1 MNLVEWTGHRTR
13 WPSRAR
19 PGRQVYGA
27 VDGGNGA
34 GSGAAM
40 RRMAMSV
47 LVFEA
52 FIALF
57 FGLVVAKLHPSDPS
71 GWIVA
76 VALGGACVVLAAL
89 TRKRWSVAVGWALQ
103 LGFLAAGFI
112 ISDMFVLGAIFT
124 ALWWAGLHYGAKA
137 EQIKAQ
143 RVAAYEERRRSAPPK
158 QAPPPAPVTSAQ
170 HQQ

>member
-1 MNLVEWTGHRTR
+1 
-13 WPSRAR
+13 
-19 PGRQVYGA
+19 
-27 VDGGNGA
+27 
-34 GSGAAM
+34 M

-57 FGLVVAKLHPSDPS
+57 FGLAVAKLHPAESS
-71 GWIVA
+71 GWIAA
-76 VALGGACVVLAAL
+76 VVLGGACVVLAGM
-89 TRKRWSVAVGWALQ
+89 TRRRWSIAAGWVLQ

-112 ISDMFVLGAIFT
+112 VADMFILGAIFT

-143 RVAAYEERRRSAPPK
+143 RVAAYEDGQQVTLPTQSA
-158 QAPPPAPVTSAQ
+158 QSAQSTAQQAQ